1 MNLALIIPWATVV
14 AQLIGLGVTTYEQVA
29 ALFKGQHDQT
39 DVQTAAEDDAQL
51 LLLRGIIA
59 DNKEKARIEAGLPP
73 DPTP

>member
-1 MNLALIIPWATVV
+1 MIAAIIPWATVV
-14 AQLIGLGVTTYEQVA
+14 AQLISLGVTTYEQVA

-51 LLLRGIIA
+51 LVLRGLIA
-59 DNKEKARIEAGLPP
+59 INKEKARIEAGL